1 LTLQGSKEDMKEQ
14 MFVFLKWAKIC
25 LKRNKGKFELGDF
38 VILKDHVEHGFG
50 MVTRK
55 KFYFVNGTTNPED
68 FSYNYEVY
76 WLDKMYRDVWDE
88 SDLRSAES
96 YREEV
101 AKFMNHFN
109 NKVASLD
116 QDLRDIIELEY
127 YSGISRD

>member
-1 LTLQGSKEDMKEQ
+1 
-14 MFVFLKWAKIC
+14 
-25 LKRNKGKFELGDF
+25 
-38 VILKDHVEHGFG
+38 

-96 YREEV
+96 FREE
-101 AKFMNHFN
+101 
-109 NKVASLD
+109 
-116 QDLRDIIELEY
+116 IELEY